1 MNKYFYIILI
11 HQIIFQ
17 GMFFAKNI
25 YLHRK
30 TGHQIRGKN
39 KEAVVSTVFFALFIV
54 VSIIF
59 ASIDSPIG
67 SFYVVDSSLSFI
79 IAMVLIV
86 ANIIVGAASLIN
98 MKDSWRV
105 GVLEDQKNLLIEDGI
120 YKFSRNPYFLS
131 YILMFIAYTILLQN
145 IILLCFSIIG
155 IVLTHSM
162 IIKEEQ
168 YLLSVHKESYLQYK
182 KKVPRYFIA

>member
-25 YLHRK
+25 HLQRK
-30 TGHQIRGKN
+30 TGKQIKGKN
-39 KEAVVSTVFFALFIV
+39 KEAVLSTIFFALFIV
-54 VSIIF
+54 TSMLF
-59 ASIDSPIG
+59 ASLDSPVG
-67 SFYVVDSSLSFI
+67 SFQIVDSSFSFI
-79 IAMVLIV
+79 IASILI
-86 ANIIVGAASLIN
+86 AINIIVGAASLMN

-105 GVLEDQKNLLIEDGI
+105 GVLEDQKNPLIEAGV

-131 YILMFIAYTILLQN
+131 YILMFIAYTVLLQN
-145 IILLCFSIIG
+145 IILFGFSIIG
-155 IVLTHSM
+155 IILTHSM

-182 KKVPRYFIA
+182 KRVPRYFIA